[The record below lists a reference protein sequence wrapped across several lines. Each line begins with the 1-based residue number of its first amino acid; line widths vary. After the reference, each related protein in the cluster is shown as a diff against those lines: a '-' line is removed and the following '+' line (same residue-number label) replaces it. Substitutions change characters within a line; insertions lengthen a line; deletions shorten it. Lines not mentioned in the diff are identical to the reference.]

1 MPCALPCGVVGV
13 KGSISFPRILVK
25 NCSIWMS
32 KNGQIIL
39 SIFYY
44 SDVEEMLLLIYVQS
58 DVPNY

>member
-13 KGSISFPRILVK
+13 KGSISFLWILVK

-39 SIFYY
+39 SIFIT
-44 SDVEEMLLLIYVQS
+44 VFLLQ
-58 DVPNY
+58 